1 MAAISGTC
9 KEFGL
14 GTLTYRSDTIKL
26 LKKLQGKNR
35 FNFSVD
41 ELQRSSTK
49 NANIFLLSF
58 PDQNDPKRATVLNID
73 TDFVKLFNAC
83 FGPKIFLSFR
93 KRVSVW
99 SRFLLQFA
107 IIGRAS
113 DVTGNYCPLIENC
126 TFPTHELNLLPDGMP
141 RWIEICLLDWKSRP
155 TWHKTAQPRY
165 KIRIYANHIDLRF
178 CPLHWL
184 FVHWELEDLK
194 SGPLVIHRLE
204 DQYRT
209 DLKNLFTAC
218 GFDYSS
224 HSVRR
229 SAAQW
234 ARRCGADLV
243 NIRNVGRWVSFR
255 SLLFYIAEAEKQ
267 ARTAMRN
274 NNNIDPVI
282 YYWIFDTDTMI
293 DTMDRGSV

>member
-1 MAAISGTC
+1 M
-9 KEFGL
+9 
-14 GTLTYRSDTIKL
+14 
-26 LKKLQGKNR
+26 
-35 FNFSVD
+35 
-41 ELQRSSTK
+41 
-49 NANIFLLSF
+49 
-58 PDQNDPKRATVLNID
+58 LNID
-73 TDFVKLFNAC
+73 TDFAKLFNAC
-83 FGPKIFLSFR
+83 FGPKVFLSFK

-99 SRFLLQFA
+99 SRFLLQFS

-113 DVTGNYCPLIENC
+113 DVTGDYCPLIENS
-126 TFPTHELNLLPDGMP
+126 TFPTHELNFLPDGMP
-141 RWIEICLLDWKSRP
+141 RWVEICLLDWKSRP
-155 TWHKTAQPRY
+155 TWHKNANPRY

-184 FVHWELEDLK
+184 LVHWEIEDLK
-194 SGPLVIHRLE
+194 SGPFVIHKLE
-204 DQYRT
+204 DQYRL

-243 NIRNVGRWVSFR
+243 NIRNVGRWVSFK

-267 ARTAMRN
+267 ARIAMRN